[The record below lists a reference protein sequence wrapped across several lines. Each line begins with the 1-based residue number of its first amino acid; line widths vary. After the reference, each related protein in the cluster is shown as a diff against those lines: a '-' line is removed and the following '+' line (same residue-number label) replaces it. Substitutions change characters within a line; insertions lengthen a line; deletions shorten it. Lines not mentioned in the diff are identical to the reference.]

1 MWYGLFFI
9 QSVETDTNDN
19 SGFIDFVE
27 QMSTCTAASDDLAIA
42 TSSITWWLYAT
53 AIVIL
58 SMPTCIWLISY
69 LIPQIYMSIRSVPN
83 LKAKYNAS
91 WALVTGGGSG
101 IGKALVWKL
110 ASQGLNVVVV
120 SLDE

>member
-1 MWYGLFFI
+1 
-9 QSVETDTNDN
+9 
-19 SGFIDFVE
+19 
-27 QMSTCTAASDDLAIA
+27 
-42 TSSITWWLYAT
+42 
-53 AIVIL
+53 
-58 SMPTCIWLISY
+58 
-69 LIPQIYMSIRSVPN
+69 MSIRSVPN